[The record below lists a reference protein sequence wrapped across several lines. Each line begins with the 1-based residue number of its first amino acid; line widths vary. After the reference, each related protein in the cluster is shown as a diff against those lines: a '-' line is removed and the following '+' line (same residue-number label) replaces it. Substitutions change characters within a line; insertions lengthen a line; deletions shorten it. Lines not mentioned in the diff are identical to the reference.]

1 MLQIVKKTGI
11 YIYIYIYIYIC
22 IYIYIFSLVSDFE
35 ESCVLNAVLE
45 VH

>member
-1 MLQIVKKTGI
+1 MLQIVKKTG
-11 YIYIYIYIYIC
+11 IYIYIYIYIC